1 MTNAMDWLER
11 YGLNDQ
17 LPNEPRRSCPLP
29 ERVGTGDVYEDGSIR
44 MRDGCSMI
52 HGCVWLDGRR
62 ARAAAYYGWTL
73 AGYETGYDKRTG
85 ATLFPMRRE
94 V

>member
-1 MTNAMDWLER
+1 
-11 YGLNDQ
+11 
-17 LPNEPRRSCPLP
+17 
-29 ERVGTGDVYEDGSIR
+29 
-44 MRDGCSMI
+44 MI